1 MKTTP
6 QALTVTYEGPSTF
19 TATDRRRQPLRFTA
33 QLGEAM
39 PVGTQLRLVM
49 GWFRGMRDNNAHRDE
64 QWRGFEAT
72 LESEG
77 TGGIDTLAGVPH
89 EHHTMNSARLRGE
102 LFNHYTIGLV
112 EVTEAVPAGA
122 KLVIGVEALLSHHA
136 PLDARVFVQI
146 KQPDDEDFQT
156 VSEVVALQNVPGP
169 ASGIEARAKS
179 GPDAGVHAVHVFTH
193 DDIDNPVDTHLP
205 IDKLETE
212 VLGPGETTGVGVKPT
227 GDQPVRLRVRQPE
240 TGYESL
246 TNPVQR
252 GEFNGRR
259 VYFGG
264 IHWHSRFSGD
274 GDRPLEQGY
283 EYARDTLGLDFV
295 GVTDHTPQ
303 GFWQQ
308 TLEINEQFHEPGRF
322 VVLPAWEWSTPRGH
336 SNIYLRRP
344 DAPAGPELAGT
355 ANHPGNADWPDEAV
369 VVPHHTNIRSTARKA
384 DGSHYW
390 HEFDWSL
397 PNRRVRLVELLQTR
411 GNFEADQIDDDWGV
425 VTGGIGASVR
435 DALAMGHRIGFV
447 GGTDNHTAFPTR
459 DAQMGG
465 GYIGMACVLADELT
479 RESIWDAMNARRTY
493 ATSGKPILAHWTVN
507 GHEMGEEAK
516 LTGDTVTFSAT
527 LHGTAPIERIEVI
540 SNGQIVWRSHPDAF
554 DVRLTDEA
562 LPAPPSGSGDSA
574 SYYLRLRQ
582 HDGHR
587 AWLSPV
593 WLDR

>member
-1 MKTTP
+1 MTTT
-6 QALTVTYEGPSTF
+6 QAPTVTYEGPTRF
-19 TATDRRRQPLRFTA
+19 LATDRQRQPIRFVIEPA
-33 QLGEAM
+33 DEL
-39 PVGTQLRLVM
+39 PVGTRLRLVM
-49 GWFRGMRDNNAHRDE
+49 GWFRGMRDNNPHRGE

-72 LESEG
+72 LESNR
-77 TGGIDTLAGVPH
+77 GGAVDTLAGVPH
-89 EHHTMNSARLRGE
+89 EHHQMRDARLQGD
-102 LFNHYTIGLV
+102 LHNHYAMGLAEVV
-112 EVTEAVPAGA
+112 EAIPGGEKIVMSVD
-122 KLVIGVEALLSHHA
+122 ALLSHQA
-136 PLDARVFVQI
+136 PLDARTFVQI
-146 KQPDDEDFQT
+146 QRPDDEDFHT
-156 VSEVVALQNVPGP
+156 VGDVIALENVPGP
-169 ASGIEARAKS
+169 ASGLEARTKS
-179 GPDAGVHAVHVFTH
+179 GAVEGVHAIHAFTH
-193 DDIDNPVDTHLP
+193 DDIDNPVEARLP
-205 IDKLETE
+205 IGELETE
-212 VLGPGETTGVGVKPT
+212 VLGPGEATGDGVKPT
-227 GDQPVRLRVRQPE
+227 GDEPVRVRVRQPA

-252 GEFNGRR
+252 GAFNGRR

-283 EYARDTLGLDFV
+283 EYARDTLGLDFA
-295 GVTDHTPQ
+295 GVTDHTPK

-308 TLEINEQFHEPGRF
+308 TLEINERYHEDGRF
-322 VVLPAWEWSTPRGH
+322 VVLPSWEWSTSTGH

-344 DAPAGPELAGT
+344 DAPGGPEHAST

-369 VVPHHTNIRSTARKA
+369 VVPHHTNIRSQELKA

-397 PNRRVRLVELLQTR
+397 PNHRVRLVELLQTR
-411 GNFEADQIDDDWGV
+411 GNFEADQLDDDWGV

-435 DALAMGHRIGFV
+435 DTLARGYRIGFV

-459 DAQMGG
+459 NPEMGG
-465 GYIGMACVLADELT
+465 GYIGMACVLADDLT
-479 RESIWDAMNARRTY
+479 REAIWDAMNDRRTY

-516 LTGDTVTFSAT
+516 LEGDAVTFSAT
-527 LHGTAPIERIEVI
+527 LHGTAPIERVEVV
-540 SNGQIVWRSHPDAF
+540 SGGEIVWRSHPDAF
-554 DVRLTDEA
+554 DVTLTDEA
-562 LPAPPSGSGDSA
+562 LPAPPPGNGSSA
-574 SYYLRLRQ
+574 YYYLRLRQ